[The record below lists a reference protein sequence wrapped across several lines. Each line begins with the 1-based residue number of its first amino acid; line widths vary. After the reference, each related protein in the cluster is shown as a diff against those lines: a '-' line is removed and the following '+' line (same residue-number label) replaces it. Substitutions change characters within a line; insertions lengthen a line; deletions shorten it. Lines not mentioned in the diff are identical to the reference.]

1 MDRTLKQKE
10 KVLEEEQKKIELTS
24 GTLKK
29 KEEDM
34 DIRLLDLVS
43 KEENAETV
51 RSSLEIKEK
60 ELLVLTEK
68 LSARERIELQHLIFH
83 G

>member
-1 MDRTLKQKE
+1 MERNLQGTEERLCENQKIINQREEKANEMDRTLKQKV

-34 DIRLLDLVS
+34 DIRLLDLVA
-43 KEENAETV
+43 KEEV
-51 RSSLEIKEK
+51 S
-60 ELLVLTEK
+60 
-68 LSARERIELQHLIFH
+68 F
-83 G
+83 